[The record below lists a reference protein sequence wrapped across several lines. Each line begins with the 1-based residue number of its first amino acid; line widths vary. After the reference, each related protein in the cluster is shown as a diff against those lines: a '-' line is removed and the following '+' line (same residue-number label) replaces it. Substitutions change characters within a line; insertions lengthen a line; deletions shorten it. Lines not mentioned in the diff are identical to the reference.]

1 MSATPTL
8 SALQLF
14 EEQYI
19 PFPPFVAAKDA
30 IEANLALFR
39 ETGLASHL
47 LVLGESGTG
56 KSSLCRW
63 LGTQHPRRQLPDG
76 DTVEALIVSVPP
88 AATIAGIA
96 DQMLKE
102 LGDPVRNSGTV
113 THKTS
118 RVVTLC
124 RACRVETMLFDEAQ
138 HLHDRGDTRT
148 HYMVADWLK
157 HLIDEVAVPTVLL
170 GLPRLE
176 SLLQINEQLRR
187 RFSRRLRLALGQ
199 SDTDDIETE
208 CLQLFISLAS
218 CLEVGVSAEPYSWRE
233 MGMRLSTQ
241 LDGSGVRRVLPAD
254 IESFEQTYVSLAEL
268 ARGSGVSSIAML
280 RKLRVRPVCGPTID
294 GSRQYFFRRS
304 DVTDDGLAM
313 SLVVHSGANR
323 DEERFSADTRN
334 PGERSGGSA

>member
-1 MSATPTL
+1 MSGASSL
-8 SALQLF
+8 GGLQRF

-30 IEANLALFR
+30 IEANMVLFR
-39 ETGLASHL
+39 ETGLPAHL

-63 LGTQHPRRQLPDG
+63 LGAQHPTRKLPDR
-76 DTVEALIVSVPP
+76 DMVEVLIVSIPP

-96 DQMLKE
+96 DQMLKA
-102 LGDPVRNSGTV
+102 LGDPVRVSGTV
-113 THKTS
+113 THKTA

-124 RACRVETMLFDEAQ
+124 RQCRVQLILFDEAQ
-138 HLHDRGDTRT
+138 HLHDRDDTHT
-148 HYMVADWLK
+148 HYMIADWLK
-157 HLIDEVAVPTVLL
+157 HLIDEVGVPTVLL

-218 CLEVGVSAEPYSWRE
+218 CLEVGVSAVPYTWRE
-233 MGMRLSTQ
+233 MGMRLYYAS
-241 LDGSGVRRVLPAD
+241 DGRVA
-254 IESFEQTYVSLAEL
+254 YVKK
-268 ARGSGVSSIAML
+268 ML
-280 RKLRVRPVCGPTID
+280 SAGLRHCLEKDR
-294 GSRQYFFRRS
+294 
-304 DVTDDGLAM
+304 M
-313 SLVVHSGANR
+313 H
-323 DEERFSADTRN
+323 
-334 PGERSGGSA
+334 PGNTS

>member
-1 MSATPTL
+1 MSDAASL
-8 SALQLF
+8 GALQIF

-233 MGMRLSTQ
+233 MGMRLYYAS
-241 LDGSGVRRVLPAD
+241 DGRVAYVKKMLAAALRQCLERDLPRIDVVLLERVFVDEIWWEGVGPLNPFNAG
-254 IESFEQTYVSLAEL
+254 FE
-268 ARGSGVSSIAML
+268 
-280 RKLRVRPVCGPTID
+280 
-294 GSRQYFFRRS
+294 FRRL
-304 DVTDDGLAM
+304 DRGGEPFQRAQNGPGR
-313 SLVVHSGANR
+313 LVL
-323 DEERFSADTRN
+323 
-334 PGERSGGSA
+334 

>member
-1 MSATPTL
+1 MNEVAPL
-8 SALQLF
+8 GALQRF

-19 PFPPFVAAKDA
+19 PFPPFIAAKDA

-63 LGTQHPRRQLPDG
+63 LAAQHPRRRLPNG
-76 DTVEALIVSVPP
+76 DTVEVLVVSIPP
-88 AATIAGIA
+88 AATIAGMA
-96 DQMLKE
+96 DQMLKA
-102 LGDPVRNSGTV
+102 LGDPVRTSGTV
-113 THKTS
+113 TNKTA
-118 RVVTLC
+118 RVVALC
-124 RACRVETMLFDEAQ
+124 RACRVELILFDEAQ

-176 SLLQINEQLRR
+176 SLLHINEQLRR

-199 SDTDDIETE
+199 SDTEDVETE

-218 CLEVGVSAEPYSWRE
+218 CMEVGVSADPFSWRE
-233 MGMRLSTQ
+233 MGMRLHYAS
-241 LDGSGVRRVLPAD
+241 DGRVAYVKKLLAAGLRHCLERDVAQIDVALLERVFVEEIWWEGVGPLNPFNSGFD
-254 IESFEQTYVSLAEL
+254 
-268 ARGSGVSSIAML
+268 
-280 RKLRVRPVCGPTID
+280 
-294 GSRQYFFRRS
+294 FRRL
-304 DVTDDGLAM
+304 DRGGEPFERAQPGPGRLA
-313 SLVVHSGANR
+313 S
-323 DEERFSADTRN
+323 
-334 PGERSGGSA
+334 